1 MQEKER
7 YELLLKIKELKNKV
21 TAQSKELK
29 TQEKDITALK
39 RKENE

>member
-7 YELLLKIKELKNKV
+7 YELLLKIKELKNKA

-29 TQEKDITALK
+29 TQEKEI
-39 RKENE
+39 